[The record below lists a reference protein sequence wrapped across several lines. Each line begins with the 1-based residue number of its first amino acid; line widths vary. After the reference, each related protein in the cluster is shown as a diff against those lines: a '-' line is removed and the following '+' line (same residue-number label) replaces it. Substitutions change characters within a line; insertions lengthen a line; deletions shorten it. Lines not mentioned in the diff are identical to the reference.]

1 MIHKIQIAP
10 TVQKYK
16 LLPNIPYC
24 CVNGHTLCLNIL
36 MPDNRPPSGAPTVPD
51 APPTP
56 DTRFPLLI
64 YLAGG
69 GFRFTDPF
77 SWLPMLTYFCE
88 RGYIV
93 ATVDYRC
100 SGESKFPAAI
110 QDVKCA
116 IRFLR
121 KNAYEYEIDPAKIT
135 LMGDSAGGYLAV
147 MTGCT
152 NGNPKFETAEY
163 QEYSSEVQC
172 VCDYF
177 APINFLTLNES
188 CENSMEDHNAS
199 RSPES
204 EFLGAALPTIP
215 EICQAANPLNYISSN
230 TPPTI
235 IFHGTDDRAV
245 GPGQSVELYETLTA
259 SGIPTEL
266 YLIENAGHVGPEF
279 HQPEVLS
286 LVDGFIKKHL
296 DPAN

>member
-1 MIHKIQIAP
+1 MIHKIQVDP

-24 CVNGHTLCLNIL
+24 CVNGHTLCLNII
-36 MPDNRPPSGAPTVPD
+36 MPDNRPPSGAPINPD
-51 APPTP
+51 GLPAS

-100 SGESKFPAAI
+100 SGESRFPAAI

-121 KNAYEYEIDPAKIT
+121 KNAYEYEIDPTKIT

-147 MTGCT
+147 MTGAT
-152 NGNPKFETAEY
+152 NGNPKFETEEY
-163 QEYSSEVQC
+163 QEYSSCKVSG
-172 VCDYF
+172 VS
-177 APINFLTLNES
+177 L
-188 CENSMEDHNAS
+188 
-199 RSPES
+199 
-204 EFLGAALPTIP
+204 
-215 EICQAANPLNYISSN
+215 SN
-230 TPPTI
+230 TSTAFWRTI
-235 IFHGTDDRAV
+235 GPASHSSETKCTVAPLTFTPYSRAFSWTWS
-245 GPGQSVELYETLTA
+245 P
-259 SGIPTEL
+259 
-266 YLIENAGHVGPEF
+266 
-279 HQPEVLS
+279 
-286 LVDGFIKKHL
+286 
-296 DPAN
+296 